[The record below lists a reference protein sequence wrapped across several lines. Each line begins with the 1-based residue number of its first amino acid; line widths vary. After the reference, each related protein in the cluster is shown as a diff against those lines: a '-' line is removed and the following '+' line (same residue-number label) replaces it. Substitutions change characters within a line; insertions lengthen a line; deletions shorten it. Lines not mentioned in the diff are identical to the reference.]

1 MAIQIAKKKNE
12 KPDYLY
18 LTGFM
23 LLQFC
28 MGKNPKNWDFFGI
41 FKHCQIGVYSENRI
55 NLTVA
60 KNLAMRSICWRK
72 NNLMF
77 CSANYPNRV
86 YVEQL
91 EVPLLYPRISDNA
104 NGLPNVGRV
113 VQLIKNV
120 LKLLT
125 TSPLS
130 CFAIIF
136 QQNFYRNA
144 LINMMIFAF
153 FKLDVACVFELISRW
168 TIFPIE

>member
-1 MAIQIAKKKNE
+1 
-12 KPDYLY
+12 
-18 LTGFM
+18 M

-113 VQLIKNV
+113 VQLIKNKV